1 MIQEAGLKEQKQVL
15 KDNRDF
21 IVEYLDPDDVIDEL
35 IQRRLIGEN
44 AAQKVTQPMG
54 VSRVE
59 KNRMIVNQLGM
70 SGPGAVEKF
79 CEIIKKKERQK
90 FIADK
95 LEQYRKQ
102 LYS

>member
-1 MIQEAGLKEQKQVL
+1 ML

-59 KNRMIVNQLGM
+59 KNRIIV
-70 SGPGAVEKF
+70 
-79 CEIIKKKERQK
+79 
-90 FIADK
+90 D
-95 LEQYRKQ
+95 Q
-102 LYS
+102 LYVCLDQVQWRNFAGS

>member
-1 MIQEAGLKEQKQVL
+1 M
-15 KDNRDF
+15 
-21 IVEYLDPDDVIDEL
+21 
-35 IQRRLIGEN
+35 IGEN
-44 AAQKVTQPMG
+44 AAQVTQPMG

-59 KNRMIVNQLGM
+59 KNRMIVDQLGM
-70 SGPGAVEKF
+70 SGPSAVEKF

-95 LEQYRKQ
+95 LEQCRKQ